1 MNLALKEG
9 GYLTWITILNNNEIV
24 KRGRGSR
31 RKRFLQ
37 NAKIIMENNPTTPN
51 VYILCFIWV
60 QFSFC
65 ALQNDKWYD
74 RIYCFIHYF
83 FWEGGYLTWITILNN
98 NEIVKRGRGL
108 EEKDTC
114 KKLKIIM
121 ENNSITLNVYIWCFI
136 WVQFSLCALK
146 SDKFYDII

>member
-1 MNLALKEG
+1 MTNSLRYTNKKSLKLEKSKGKVWSYLDWNSEKGEG
-9 GYLTWITILNNNEIV
+9 V
-24 KRGRGSR
+24 
-31 RKRFLQ
+31 
-37 NAKIIMENNPTTPN
+37 
-51 VYILCFIWV
+51 
-60 QFSFC
+60 
-65 ALQNDKWYD
+65 
-74 RIYCFIHYF
+74 
-83 FWEGGYLTWITILNN
+83 
-98 NEIVKRGRGL
+98 

>member
-1 MNLALKEG
+1 MFSVISGSLLFSQSEVPNNKTMLIKTIFSLIAKGSLQKKNRGFSEFGTKG
-9 GYLTWITILNNNEIV
+9 GRVSDLN
-24 KRGRGSR
+24 
-31 RKRFLQ
+31 
-37 NAKIIMENNPTTPN
+37 
-51 VYILCFIWV
+51 
-60 QFSFC
+60 
-65 ALQNDKWYD
+65 
-74 RIYCFIHYF
+74 HYF
-83 FWEGGYLTWITILNN
+83 EQQWNSEKGEG
-98 NEIVKRGRGL
+98 V

>member
-1 MNLALKEG
+1 MFLSLFLSCQKYGFGPQPTLPLVTMSLFLRKLSKKNRGFSEFGTKG
-9 GYLTWITILNNNEIV
+9 GRVCDLN
-24 KRGRGSR
+24 
-31 RKRFLQ
+31 
-37 NAKIIMENNPTTPN
+37 
-51 VYILCFIWV
+51 
-60 QFSFC
+60 
-65 ALQNDKWYD
+65 
-74 RIYCFIHYF
+74 HYF
-83 FWEGGYLTWITILNN
+83 EQQWNSEKGEG
-98 NEIVKRGRGL
+98 V

>member
-1 MNLALKEG
+1 MNCIEGIIHTTLVKGLWNWEIYRFCCNESITKISSFNLCKFSLVREAFQKKTEDLVNSALKEG

-24 KRGRGSR
+24 KRGRG
-31 RKRFLQ
+31 
-37 NAKIIMENNPTTPN
+37 
-51 VYILCFIWV
+51 V
-60 QFSFC
+60 
-65 ALQNDKWYD
+65 
-74 RIYCFIHYF
+74 
-83 FWEGGYLTWITILNN
+83 
-98 NEIVKRGRGL
+98 